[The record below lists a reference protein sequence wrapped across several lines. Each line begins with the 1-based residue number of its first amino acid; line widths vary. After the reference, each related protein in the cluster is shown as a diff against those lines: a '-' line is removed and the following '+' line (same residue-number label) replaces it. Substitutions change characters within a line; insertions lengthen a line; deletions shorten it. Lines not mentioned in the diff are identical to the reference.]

1 MQLSSWVIGPA
12 PALFP
17 GHLPLCFFWPH
28 TWPLNHPKK
37 REKAWYNSYII
48 KPQDKLDHDT
58 CVDLVPGNVPV
69 PSVFHSNV
77 PAPFGLSH
85 IWQVLT
91 TLPPLKCQGLLST
104 WLQWCTQ
111 KLRHTR
117 HYTSISSHSK
127 QYMVNLSSSH
137 QEMARALARHSCS
150 KLLWSHQRRLGPTY
164 L

>member
-1 MQLSSWVIGPA
+1 MSRRHAAKQLSNGSCTSLAPRPS
-12 PALFP
+12 PAL
-17 GHLPLCFFWPH
+17 LFWPH

-58 CVDLVPGNVPV
+58 CVDLVSGNVPV

-77 PAPFGLSH
+77 PAPFGLSR

-104 WLQWCTQ
+104 QLQWRTQ
-111 KLRHTR
+111 KLRHTY
-117 HYTSISSHSK
+117 HYTSISSHCK
-127 QYMVNLSSSH
+127 QYHNGEPVVVTSGAGSGS
-137 QEMARALARHSCS
+137 R
-150 KLLWSHQRRLGPTY
+150 
-164 L
+164 